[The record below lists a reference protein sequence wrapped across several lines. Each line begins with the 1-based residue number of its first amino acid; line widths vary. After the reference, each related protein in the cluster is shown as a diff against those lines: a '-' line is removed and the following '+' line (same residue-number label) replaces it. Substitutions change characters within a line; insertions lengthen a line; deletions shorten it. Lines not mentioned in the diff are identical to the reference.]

1 MLNLTSYYVCTSVT
15 KGGNSRS
22 EVFNDFV
29 TEESPRYWTG
39 CVMYRIE
46 TDNEEDLGQGWHVTL
61 KHPQSS
67 NDFITRRI
75 KKRREPRGSNVGRHG
90 GPQTSPLYVFSF
102 SDFFS
107 FFGGLLAALRE
118 LANSAQTL
126 QRCLWLWAQQ
136 LSRPRLLARAQELSL
151 RLCSAACG

>member
-15 KGGNSRS
+15 KGGISRS

-29 TEESPRYWTG
+29 EEQSPRYWTG

-75 KKRREPRGSNVGRHG
+75 KKRREPRGSNVEDMEDHIRTGRLF
-90 GPQTSPLYVFSF
+90 T
-102 SDFFS
+102 FFVYYES
-107 FFGGLLAALRE
+107 MKRKLI
-118 LANSAQTL
+118 
-126 QRCLWLWAQQ
+126 
-136 LSRPRLLARAQELSL
+136 
-151 RLCSAACG
+151 